1 MAEKPGQEKSLH
13 ELRQQAAH
21 SRDRLARDLS
31 GLRYELD
38 FPLKFRKSFQ
48 RQTILWIGAA
58 IVVGV
63 VAVVLMQQRQR
74 AGLQERFGPEYDR
87 VVEETGPRA
96 SRNRLQTAAL
106 LRNSDAVWRTIERER
121 CNIIMITGD
130 HPATAAARAGDHHL
144 QLAHVGD
151 SRAYLLR
158 DGSLAQL
165 TTDHTVVA
173 ELVRRGR
180 LTPEQAAIHP
190 ERSIL
195 TRAVGLD
202 PRVPVDTPDPL
213 ELHDGDQVLL
223 CSDGLTEAVHDDQI
237 AELLSAAGD
246 GDAACRSLIDAANA
260 AGGPDNI
267 TVVLLRAG

>member
-1 MAEKPGQEKSLH
+1 MRLSSFAGTDVGRARSGNEDSYFCGRTVFAVADGLGGHPGGEVASAAAVEPLAAMDGRELADPGEAAE
-13 ELRQQAAH
+13 A
-21 SRDRLARDLS
+21 LA
-31 GLRYELD
+31 
-38 FPLKFRKSFQ
+38 
-48 RQTILWIGAA
+48 AA
-58 IVVGV
+58 IREGN
-63 VAVVLMQQRQR
+63 AAILDR
-74 AGLQERFGPEYDR
+74 AAGDPGLWGMGTT
-87 VVEETGPRA
+87 V
-96 SRNRLQTAAL
+96 
-106 LRNSDAVWRTIERER
+106 
-121 CNIIMITGD
+121 
-130 HPATAAARAGDHHL
+130 TAAALAGDHHL

-223 CSDGLTEAVHDDQI
+223 CSDGLTEAVDDDQI
-237 AELLSAAGD
+237 AELLATTHD
-246 GDAACRSLIDAANA
+246 GAAACRSLIDAANA